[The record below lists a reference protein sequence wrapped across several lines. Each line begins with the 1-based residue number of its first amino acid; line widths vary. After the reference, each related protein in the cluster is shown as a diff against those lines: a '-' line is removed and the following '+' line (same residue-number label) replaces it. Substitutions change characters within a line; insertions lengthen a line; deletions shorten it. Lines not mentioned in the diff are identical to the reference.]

1 MNASSLCNSE
11 KGFGRFWRSNVRKLS
26 QRMLSLTRDCIM
38 ETSSRSLSEPLSTSW
53 LEQGANETVTVPV
66 AVPKS
71 GAVWLSCVTKKILSS
86 DPFVNSI
93 RKKPVVTI
101 CATTAFN
108 DLNPYS
114 FHSRPLFIFF
124 NCAPSRD
131 KLNGR
136 SKPTVCQAVM
146 SIVWIA
152 LS

>member
-11 KGFGRFWRSNVRKLS
+11 KGLGRFWRSNVRKLS
-26 QRMLSLTRDCIM
+26 QRMLSLTRDCTM

-53 LEQGANETVTVPV
+53 LEQGANENVIVSVPE
-66 AVPKS
+66 S
-71 GAVWLSCVTKKILSS
+71 GAFWLSCVTKKILSS

-101 CATTAFN
+101 CATTSFN

-131 KLNGR
+131 KLNGL
-136 SKPTVCQAVM
+136 SNPCDCQANII
-146 SIVWIA
+146 SD
-152 LS
+152 